1 MDLVD
6 LLEVRRQG
14 LVLNTE
20 AKVAPYGD
28 TVLAA
33 HGDDRG
39 SVVRGDLPVSH
50 ERGGRERRSQ
60 RQDYDETIGRTLI
73 DPEPPQN
80 ATQKKEDRSLSTVP
94 SEGLGR
100 PRERPRRDGAT
111 VVGGEILQGQVAL
124 TDMVGRGP
132 VLVFLP
138 SRFSV
143 RVCRPRGHRDGDL
156 DVLRVRKMSFRGKNP
171 KVSPREAWSVKGR
184 RDRGGG
190 ESGSGTRPD
199 VGSLQFERG
208 VHLERCR
215 DNDERPLL

>member
-60 RQDYDETIGRTLI
+60 RQDYYETIGRTLI
-73 DPEPPQN
+73 DPEPPQ
-80 ATQKKEDRSLSTVP
+80 TQRRKRKIARSQPCLTRVWADP
-94 SEGLGR
+94 VRDHDGVA
-100 PRERPRRDGAT
+100 PRSKAARYFKA
-111 VVGGEILQGQVAL
+111 
-124 TDMVGRGP
+124 
-132 VLVFLP
+132 
-138 SRFSV
+138 
-143 RVCRPRGHRDGDL
+143 
-156 DVLRVRKMSFRGKNP
+156 K
-171 KVSPREAWSVKGR
+171 
-184 RDRGGG
+184 
-190 ESGSGTRPD
+190 
-199 VGSLQFERG
+199 
-208 VHLERCR
+208 
-215 DNDERPLL
+215 

>member
-39 SVVRGDLPVSH
+39 SVVRGDLPVKW
-50 ERGGRERRSQ
+50 ERGDWERRSQ

-73 DPEPPQN
+73 DPETPPN

-94 SEGLGR
+94 NEGLGR
-100 PRERPRRDGAT
+100 PRERPRRGGAT
-111 VVGGEILQGQVAL
+111 VEGGEILQGQVAL
-124 TDMVGRGP
+124 TDRVGRGP

-143 RVCRPRGHRDGDL
+143 RVCRPRAHRDGDL
-156 DVLRVRKMSFRGKNP
+156 DDFRVRK
-171 KVSPREAWSVKGR
+171 
-184 RDRGGG
+184 
-190 ESGSGTRPD
+190 
-199 VGSLQFERG
+199 
-208 VHLERCR
+208 
-215 DNDERPLL
+215 